1 MISKGVMWFRSDL
14 RIDDNPALASA
25 LSSCNE
31 VLGLYLFSQSQW
43 EIHNESNIKQEFLLK
58 NLTHLKESLEKLNI
72 SLIALNTDS
81 YRTLPKDLS
90 SFCIEQNINHV
101 FCNNEFGFNET
112 ERDQNS
118 IDLLKKN
125 NIQFSFFNDQVIYE
139 PGFLKTGQ
147 GKPFSVFTPFKRR
160 WVENFDMNCLD
171 LAKPVKQ
178 NKPSSIP
185 SNLSHLKFVKSHLA
199 NIDLW
204 PAGESAAKQKLKNFL
219 HSKARLYSESRNSPI
234 IDGTSRISPYLALG
248 ILSPKRCILEGLKLN
263 NFEFTSG
270 NKGICKWI
278 DEIVWREFYRNI
290 MHSFPKVSQNQP
302 FQDYTKSIQWRYSE
316 EELEGFHTGK
326 TGFPIVDAGIRQM
339 LAEGWM
345 HNRLR
350 MVVAMF
356 FTKNMLHD
364 WRLGE
369 KFFMKHLIDGD
380 FCSNNGGWQ
389 WSSSTGTD
397 SAPYFRIFN
406 PITQSQ
412 NFDPNGEFIKKFIPE
427 LKNIPIAQI
436 HQPQPDLFLS
446 TNYPAPML
454 DLRES
459 RVRAIQA
466 FKDARENTSI

>member
-1 MISKGVMWFRSDL
+1 MKGIVWFRSDL
-14 RIDDNPALASA
+14 RIDDNPALNAA
-25 LSSCNE
+25 LSNCDE
-31 VLGLYLFSQSQW
+31 VLAIYIFSQSQW
-43 EIHNESNIKQEFLLK
+43 EIHNESNIKQEFLFNNLVKLKELLK
-58 NLTHLKESLEKLNI
+58 NLNI
-72 SLIALNTDS
+72 PLIAINADS
-81 YRTLPKDLS
+81 YKTLPQDLS
-90 SFCIEQNINHV
+90 SFAVERKIEHV

-112 ERDQNS
+112 VRDQNS
-118 IDLLKKN
+118 KELLKKN
-125 NIQFSFFNDQVIYE
+125 NIQFSSFNDQVIYD

-160 WVENFDMNCLD
+160 WVENFDMHFLELESPSKKLKDN
-171 LAKPVKQ
+171 
-178 NKPSSIP
+178 SSIQAD
-185 SNLSHLKFVKSHLA
+185 LSSLNFVKTHSA

-204 PAGESAAKQKLKNFL
+204 PAGESAAQEKLKNFL
-219 HSKARLYSESRNSPI
+219 QSKAQLYNESRNSPI
-234 IDGTSRISPYLALG
+234 LDGTSRISPYLALG

-290 MHSFPKVSQNQP
+290 MHSFPRVSQNQP
-302 FQDYTKSIQWRYSE
+302 FQDYTKSIRWRHSDK
-316 EELEGFHTGK
+316 ELEAFYAGK

-339 LAEGWM
+339 LSEGWM

-369 KFFMKHLIDGD
+369 KFFMQNLIDGD
-380 FCSNNGGWQ
+380 FSSNNGGWQ

-412 NFDPNGEFIKKFIPE
+412 NFDPKGEFIKKFIPE
-427 LKNIPIAQI
+427 LTNVPVAQI
-436 HQPQPDLFLS
+436 HQPKSDLFSS

-454 DLRES
+454 DLKES
-459 RVRAIQA
+459 RLRAIQA